1 MQHPAPVATGRPRS
15 APWAVAGIALGVG
28 VGPVVGGA
36 CFAICAVQARRASR
50 HPGVAPTVVATD
62 ALVGHGPD
70 SDGVPALRV
79 TWVGDSL
86 AAGIGAD
93 QVDDTPALV
102 VARLLQR
109 PVELRVLAVPGSK
122 AGDVLR
128 DQAPKLGGDDLVVLS
143 VGANDVASRT
153 SRRRYARELDAILMA
168 AAPTPTVVMSMPD
181 ITMADRIG
189 QPLRWLAG
197 LRADY
202 FDAARRRVVDRH
214 PHAVSVDVATMPADL
229 SRAAG
234 RELLCADRF
243 HPGPQVYRIW
253 ADRIAAAAH
262 HLLHPVEGAAA
273 AVDPVTGV
281 VPAPVLTR

>member
-1 MQHPAPVATGRPRS
+1 
-15 APWAVAGIALGVG
+15 
-28 VGPVVGGA
+28 
-36 CFAICAVQARRASR
+36 
-50 HPGVAPTVVATD
+50 
-62 ALVGHGPD
+62 
-70 SDGVPALRV
+70 
-79 TWVGDSL
+79 
-86 AAGIGAD
+86 
-93 QVDDTPALV
+93 
-102 VARLLQR
+102 
-109 PVELRVLAVPGSK
+109 VELRVLAVPGSK

-273 AVDPVTGV
+273 VDPVTGV